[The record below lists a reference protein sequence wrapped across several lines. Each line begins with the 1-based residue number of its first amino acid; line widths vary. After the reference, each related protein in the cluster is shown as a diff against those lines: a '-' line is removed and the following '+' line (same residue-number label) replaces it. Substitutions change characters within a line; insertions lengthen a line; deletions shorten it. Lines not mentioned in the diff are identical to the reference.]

1 MNALHNLFL
10 DSLAARYDAEKR
22 LILAM
27 PAIAKRSGSQDFR
40 ELIRRHFKETVDH
53 AKKLE
58 KVFQCFATDARSTE
72 CAITISLLEECD
84 EIAAEYKSSPA
95 LHAALIACAQKIE
108 HHEIASY
115 GCLAEWAAVLGNKP
129 AASLLRDILAE
140 EKAAD
145 AALSYLARSH
155 ANDEALGEYKST
167 KTERGGSIA
176 KPLNRRVG
184 ATPRTFNRIH
194 PVLM

>member
-1 MNALHNLFL
+1 MNALQTLFL
-10 DSLAARYDAEKR
+10 DSLAVRFDGEKR

-27 PAIAKRSGSQDFR
+27 PAIAKRSGSKDFR
-40 ELIRRHFKETVDH
+40 ELFRRHFKETVDH

-58 KVFQCFATDARSTE
+58 KVFQCFATDARTAE
-72 CAITISLLEECD
+72 CAITINLLEQCD

-95 LHAALIACAQKIE
+95 LHAALIACAQKIK

-115 GCLAEWAAVLGNKP
+115 GCLAEWAAVLGNKQ

-145 AALSYLARSH
+145 AALSYLARCH
-155 ANDEALGEYKST
+155 ANDEALGGNKTPKS
-167 KTERGGSIA
+167 RPGGSIA

-184 ATPRTFNRIH
+184 APPRTFNRIH